1 MKVNRPGDGL
11 TGSTEPLEPRDLQN
25 LVKGERFEAVL
36 SELEGQAAAGSN
48 TVDNSMAMSAT
59 RAALAQIANAADLA
73 NAGQSLSAVR
83 ESARYMIRSRLSK
96 QYRTTEEGE
105 RVIEGLSEYVASDP
119 LLKAKILSGLT
130 DSSRFKSRR
139 WTSMTIGT
147 FAASLRP
154 TSGSI

>member
-119 LLKAKILSGLT
+119 LLKAKILSIL
-130 DSSRFKSRR
+130 KKVK
-139 WTSMTIGT
+139 
-147 FAASLRP
+147 P
-154 TSGSI
+154 V